1 MRLEIRPK
9 GIDLGTTNS
18 EIAEL
23 RGSEV
28 HVFRNAGGGE
38 FTPSAVYFNKANSL
52 VVGREAKDRY
62 ESDPDNAAIEFKRDM
77 GSETEFH
84 FVRSGRRM
92 RPEDLS
98 AEVLKSLCGD
108 VQRSTGEIVNAA
120 VITVPADF
128 DLPQNKATKQAAQL
142 AGIKHAMLMTE
153 PVAAAQAY
161 SFESHDEKTFW
172 LVYDFG
178 GGTFDTS
185 IIQVRDGLIQVVG
198 HGGDN
203 QLGGKNIDWAVVE
216 QLFIPKLLKNH
227 SLTDFKRGTP
237 KWRQAM
243 AKLKIAAEEAKVRL
257 SSPTSTSTEIQID
270 YLCNNDAGEPIGFDC
285 DLKRS
290 ELEPVAAP
298 FIRRTIN
305 FCKDVISGQRLTPA
319 NIGKL
324 ILVGGPT
331 MMPYLRQMLED
342 PREGLGIRLEFSVDP
357 MTVVARGAAIFA
369 ASQHLVPDDD
379 VILTPAVGQFAAKL
393 DYPSVTPD
401 LDPEVAGTVIAAEGT
416 VSDFSGYTI
425 EFHNRAIQPPWRSGK
440 IGLGPNGNFLTNIS
454 AEKGRENIFE
464 IELRDPTGAIQVL
477 NPSSLTVVVK
487 GAGIIAD
494 PTHSHSLGIALAN
507 NEMALFYEKGTPL
520 PFSKRRDLF
529 TVVALKKGESG
540 QFLRVPLME
549 GEKSRANR
557 NRCVG
562 VLKIPAEKI
571 VRDVPAGSAIDVTV
585 QIDKSMQ
592 VRAKA
597 FLPILDDEFEQVMQ
611 LVSVTPNA
619 KDLLDEFLKAKERL
633 KGLREGADGTA
644 DVEAQGGLR
653 RIDGECMIPEIESL
667 VGPAASQID
676 AARQCSNVLHRLQSS
691 LDDVEDALEWPALV
705 AQAEKALAAADK
717 LVKTDEHATAE
728 DRGRFELL
736 ERETRE
742 AIEDRLPDLLR
753 RRVDALRFLYADVV
767 RRDPGIWVY
776 WLKEAKDQREQMQD
790 VAQAEMLFGRAD
802 RAINNNDVN
811 ALREAV
817 RGLWQLLP
825 QEKRPDSIADVRL

>member
-1 MRLEIRPK
+1 
-9 GIDLGTTNS
+9 
-18 EIAEL
+18 
-23 RGSEV
+23 V
-28 HVFRNAGGGE
+28 HVFRNAEGVE
-38 FTPSAVYFNKANSL
+38 FTPSAVCFNKANSL

-62 ESDPDNAAIEFKRDM
+62 ELDPDNAAIEFKRDM
-77 GSETEFH
+77 GSDTEFQ
-84 FVRSGRRM
+84 FARSGRRM

-108 VQRSTGEIVNAA
+108 VQRSTGEIVTAA

-161 SFESHDEKTFW
+161 SFESQDDKMFW

-203 QLGGKNIDWAVVE
+203 QLGGKNIDWAIVE
-216 QLFIPKLLKNH
+216 QIFIPKLLKTH
-227 SLTDFKRGTP
+227 SLTDLKRGNP
-237 KWRQAM
+237 NRRGAM
-243 AKLKIAAEEAKVRL
+243 AKLKIAAEQAKIRL
-257 SSPTSTSTEIQID
+257 SSPTATATEIQID
-270 YLCNNDAGEPIGFDC
+270 YLCNDDRGEPIDFEC

-290 ELEPVAAP
+290 ELEPLAAP

-342 PREGLGIRLEFSVDP
+342 PKEGLGIRLEFSVDP

-369 ASQHLVPDDD
+369 ASQHLAPDDEAI
-379 VILTPAVGQFAAKL
+379 VLPTVGQFAIKL
-393 DYPSVTPD
+393 DYPAVTPD
-401 LDPEVAGTVIAAEGT
+401 LDPEVAGTVIASEGAAN
-416 VSDFSGYTI
+416 DFSGYTI
-425 EFHNRAIQPPWRSGK
+425 EFHNRSIQPPWRSGK
-440 IGLGPNGNFLTNIS
+440 IGLGPNGTFLTNVS

-464 IELRDPTGAIQVL
+464 IELRDPTGATQVL
-477 NPSSLTVVVK
+477 NPSSMSIVVK
-487 GAGIIAD
+487 GAGVIAD

-507 NEMALFYEKGTPL
+507 NELLLFYEKDMPL
-520 PFSKRRDLF
+520 PFSKRKDFR

-540 QFLRVPLME
+540 QFLRVPLFE
-549 GEKSRANR
+549 GEKIRANR
-557 NRCVG
+557 NRGVG
-562 VLKIPAEKI
+562 VLKIPAERI
-571 VRDVPAGSAIDVTV
+571 VRDVPAGSTIEITV

-592 VRAKA
+592 VRTKA
-597 FLPILDDEFEQVMQ
+597 FLPILDDEFEEVMQ
-611 LVSVTPNA
+611 LVSVTPSA
-619 KDLLDEFLKAKERL
+619 KDLMDEFLKAKERL
-633 KGLREGADGTA
+633 KGLRENAEATA
-644 DVEAQGGLR
+644 DSEAQGGLR

-667 VGPAASQID
+667 VGPAASQTD
-676 AARQCSNVLHRLQSS
+676 AARQCSNVLQRLQSS

-705 AQAEKALAAADK
+705 AQAEKTLASADK
-717 LVKTDEHATAE
+717 LVKTDKYATGE
-728 DRGRFELL
+728 DRRLFELL

-742 AIEDRLPDLLR
+742 AIEHRLPDLLR
-753 RRVDALRFLYADVV
+753 RRVDALRSLFADVA

-776 WLKEAKDQREQMQD
+776 WLTEAKGQRDQMQD
-790 VAQAEMLFGRAD
+790 AAQADMLFGRAD

-811 ALREAV
+811 GLRESV

-825 QEKRPDSIADVRL
+825 QEKRPDSISDVGL